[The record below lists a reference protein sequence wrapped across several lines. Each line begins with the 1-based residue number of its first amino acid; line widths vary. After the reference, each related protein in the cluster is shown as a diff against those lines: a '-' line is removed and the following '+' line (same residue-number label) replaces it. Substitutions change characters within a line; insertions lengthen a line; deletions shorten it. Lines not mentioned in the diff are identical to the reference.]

1 MFGEVSA
8 ASPHENTPRRPRG
21 EGGYGSTALTA
32 HTPERGGRAER
43 RREMVGSGSEGGCG
57 EGWCPSPP
65 SPPSTTGAAPPRGE
79 LLPPRCLCHLLSASA
94 ATAAAT
100 ASDAAVGGWLL
111 GKQWREGP
119 TYRFPMA
126 AAAVVGRRKGGGGG
140 PLLPC
145 GDAYRHSRRHG
156 GAAVSAALS
165 PTLGAG
171 PPSPRRAWSARAG
184 VHGGADTPAPPRSA
198 GWITASP
205 SAGSVPASRGTPAVE
220 DRKEKTAGV
229 FRLPLIGVEVRSV
242 CLELSLTWTELPS
255 MCRNVAKCHIPV
267 DFHSVTPKERGFPFQ
282 EHAIRARRPTC
293 HAHTRVVF

>member
-1 MFGEVSA
+1 MENGRQGGWEGREGANVSGATGPPVWSRNRAQRRAVFGEVSA

-126 AAAVVGRRKGGGGG
+126 AAAVVGRRKGGGGTASALRRRIPPQPTAWRGGRQRG
-140 PLLPC
+140 PVPDTWC
-145 GDAYRHSRRHG
+145 RPTFPPESM
-156 GAAVSAALS
+156 VSA
-165 PTLGAG
+165 GG
-171 PPSPRRAWSARAG
+171 CPRR
-184 VHGGADTPAPPRSA
+184 
-198 GWITASP
+198 
-205 SAGSVPASRGTPAVE
+205 
-220 DRKEKTAGV
+220 
-229 FRLPLIGVEVRSV
+229 
-242 CLELSLTWTELPS
+242 C
-255 MCRNVAKCHIPV
+255 
-267 DFHSVTPKERGFPFQ
+267 
-282 EHAIRARRPTC
+282 
-293 HAHTRVVF
+293 

>member
-1 MFGEVSA
+1 MENGRQGGWEGREGANVSGATGPPVWSRNRAQRRAVFGEVSA

-126 AAAVVGRRKGGGGG
+126 AAAVVGRRKGGGGDRFCPAETHTATADG
-140 PLLPC
+140 MAGRPSARPCPRHLVPAHLPP
-145 GDAYRHSRRHG
+145 GEHGQRGRVSTAVLTRPHPRGQPDGSRRR
-156 GAAVSAALS
+156 
-165 PTLGAG
+165 
-171 PPSPRRAWSARAG
+171 PRPARF
-184 VHGGADTPAPPRSA
+184 PPREGHPRSR
-198 GWITASP
+198 TAKRRQPGCFACP
-205 SAGSVPASRGTPAVE
+205 S
-220 DRKEKTAGV
+220 
-229 FRLPLIGVEVRSV
+229 
-242 CLELSLTWTELPS
+242 
-255 MCRNVAKCHIPV
+255 
-267 DFHSVTPKERGFPFQ
+267 
-282 EHAIRARRPTC
+282 
-293 HAHTRVVF
+293 